1 MLQEKKKGR
10 RTSSFALDILHVAV
24 GILIVIFAVL
34 AFLNP
39 DENRI
44 LFPAIFLLAAL
55 LNFANGY
62 DKFSKNRGRKKKRA
76 AGVVLMAVGVALFL
90 LCVLS
95 ALTIWW
101 G

>member
-1 MLQEKKKGR
+1 MIQEKKRSRKA
-10 RTSSFALDILHVAV
+10 SYFALDMLH
-24 GILIVIFAVL
+24 IVIGVLILFFAVL

-39 DENRI
+39 EENRI
-44 LFPAIFLLAAL
+44 LFPVIFLLAAV

-62 DKFSKNRGRKKKRA
+62 DRFHRNRGRNKQRA
-76 AGVVLMAVGVALFL
+76 AGTALMAAGCGLFF

>member
-1 MLQEKKKGR
+1 MIQEKKRGGR
-10 RTSSFALDILHVAV
+10 ASYFALDMLHIVV
-24 GILIVIFAVL
+24 GVLIVFFAVL

-39 DENRI
+39 EENRI
-44 LFPAIFLLAAL
+44 LFPVIFFLAAV

-62 DKFSKNRGRKKKRA
+62 DRFHRNRGRSRQRA
-76 AGVVLMAVGVALFL
+76 AGTALMAVGTGLFF

>member
-1 MLQEKKKGR
+1 MVQEKKRSR
-10 RTSSFALDILHVAV
+10 RASYFALDMLH
-24 GILIVIFAVL
+24 IVIGVLILFFAVL

-39 DENRI
+39 EENRI
-44 LFPAIFLLAAL
+44 LFPVIFLLASI

-62 DKFSKNRGRKKKRA
+62 DRFHRNRGRNKQRA
-76 AGVVLMAVGVALFL
+76 AGTALMAAGCGLFF
-90 LCVLS
+90 LCILS

>member
-1 MLQEKKKGR
+1 MIQEKKRSRKA
-10 RTSSFALDILHVAV
+10 SYFALDMLH
-24 GILIVIFAVL
+24 IVIGVLILFFAVL

-39 DENRI
+39 EENRI
-44 LFPAIFLLAAL
+44 LFPVIFLLAAI

-62 DKFSKNRGRKKKRA
+62 DRFYRNRGRNKQKVAGTALMA
-76 AGVVLMAVGVALFL
+76 AGCGLFF
-90 LCVLS
+90 LCILS

>member
-1 MLQEKKKGR
+1 MR
-10 RTSSFALDILHVAV
+10 NFNFILDVLHMIIGV
-24 GILIVIFAVL
+24 LIVILAVL

-39 DENRI
+39 EQNRI
-44 LFPAIFLLAAL
+44 LFPVIFFLAAA

-62 DKFSKNRGRKKKRA
+62 DKLRRYRGRSKERT
-76 AGVVLMAVGVALFL
+76 AGTALMTVGAGLFF

>member
-1 MLQEKKKGR
+1 MIQEKKRSRKA
-10 RTSSFALDILHVAV
+10 SYFALDMLH
-24 GILIVIFAVL
+24 IVIGGLILFFAVL

-39 DENRI
+39 EENRI
-44 LFPAIFLLAAL
+44 LFPVIFLLAAV

-62 DKFSKNRGRKKKRA
+62 DRFHRNRGRYKQKA
-76 AGVVLMAVGVALFL
+76 AGTALMAAGCGLFF
-90 LCVLS
+90 LCILS

>member
-1 MLQEKKKGR
+1 MVQEKKRSR
-10 RTSSFALDILHVAV
+10 RGSYFALDMLH
-24 GILIVIFAVL
+24 IVIGVLILFFAVL

-39 DENRI
+39 EENRI
-44 LFPAIFLLAAL
+44 LFPVIFLLAAI

-62 DKFSKNRGRKKKRA
+62 DRFHRNRGRNKQRA
-76 AGVVLMAVGVALFL
+76 AGTALMAADCGRFF

-95 ALTIWW
+95 ALTTWW